1 MKNSKCLQVFAIR
14 FLSGRYATPL
24 FWCVGFVLGA
34 LSACYAEPAVISLML
49 CALQSPMSIDGL
61 LAAYF
66 LPLLIGT
73 VLVQTKHYQLLRL
86 LCCVQAFITAYLMRC
101 ILLCHPNGFF
111 FLPFLLMPTSCS
123 GILLLWLSIG
133 AQNSETPPLFVPS
146 YLIFSVLAGLD
157 FFAIS
162 PFLVSVST

>member
-1 MKNSKCLQVFAIR
+1 MKNSKCLQFFTIR

-24 FWCVGFVLGA
+24 IWCVGFVLGA

-66 LPLLIGT
+66 LPLLMGT

-86 LCCVQAFITAYLMRC
+86 LCCVQSFITAYLMRC

-111 FLPFLLMPTSCS
+111 FLPFLLIPAFYS
-123 GILLLWLSIG
+123 GVLLLWLSIG
-133 AQNSETPPLFVPS
+133 SQNSKTPPPFLPPFLMTLVVS
-146 YLIFSVLAGLD
+146 GVD
-157 FFAIS
+157 FLVVS